1 TNSILK
7 SSSYLT
13 RGEGLICRSGCV
25 DKLAPRRGSSSA
37 SRHLAAP
44 ARRRLRGAPCRTRLS
59 VLWRAHLASPPF
71 FRQVDW
77 APAMQTES
85 ARLLLNS
92 NAGSPT
98 EYPCVAYSMPLD
110 AEPRSDFMGQ
120 LFRWPKDGH
129 HHHYCFSFAG
139 LGWLYIVSQ
148 HAGRHALAKHAL

>member
-1 TNSILK
+1 M
-7 SSSYLT
+7 
-13 RGEGLICRSGCV
+13 
-25 DKLAPRRGSSSA
+25 
-37 SRHLAAP
+37 
-44 ARRRLRGAPCRTRLS
+44 
-59 VLWRAHLASPPF
+59 LWRAHLASPPF

-98 EYPCVAYSMPLD
+98 EYPCVAYSMHLD

-148 HAGRHALAKHAL
+148 HAGRHALAKHALRADGTFHVRGFEIRGSSLERQLLDDVFLPNVANVERIRSARRRSQDSRAVL